1 MQLGK
6 ITKVPFYDF
15 YSGAVR
21 NESEDDKIID
31 SLCEAVA
38 KEFLKSVK
46 PEVLKVLTENVGP
59 IAAKYIHTE
68 GGRITTGGVY
78 SQALNIEV
86 SLHHVRGLMEQFMES
101 VSFEIKDLGEKKC

>member
-15 YSGAVR
+15 YNGEVR
-21 NESEDDKIID
+21 NESEDDEIID
-31 SLCEAVA
+31 SLCEKLA
-38 KEFLKSVK
+38 KEFLNSVK
-46 PEVLKVLTENVGP
+46 PEVLKVITKNVGP
-59 IAAKYIHTE
+59 NAAKFFHTE

-101 VSFEIKDLGEKKC
+101 VSFEIKDMGEKKC